1 MGNVKK
7 PTTMTFENHKISSP
21 LDKYIESIFY
31 YKDFVPEHNIEKV
44 IPTGNIFIL
53 IELDGLERKTFI
65 ESIQKENNFT

>member
-1 MGNVKK
+1 MGNGKK

-31 YKDFVPEHNIEKV
+31 YKDFVPEHNVEKV

-53 IELDGLERKTFI
+53 IELDGFERKTFDN
-65 ESIQKENNFT
+65 ELVLC